1 MTPHRTP
8 ARQAKTR
15 LPIAPTAVVLTALLA
30 SACAPTA
37 DEAPVEPDVL
47 TVVQSS
53 VQIGDPHI
61 VSDGLAAKSIIKTV
75 YDALVAV
82 DASGTYQPAL
92 AEGWDVSDDARS
104 WTFHL
109 RDGVTFHN
117 GETLSAADVVATMGR
132 VLDPGIGGA
141 FGTEGVY
148 LSYLGSAE
156 ISAPDE
162 GTVRIVTQDPMA
174 DLLDLVVD
182 MPISPAGALSH
193 LPGSYVGSGPYQ
205 VVEQT
210 ETRLVLAA
218 HEDYWGGTPEYAE
231 IRWLAEADPVART
244 TAVLEGRADIAAGIG
259 IDGRDRILAEGGQGA
274 GESQGGAVAHEMDS
288 GLAIIFMINALEGPG
303 QDRRVRQALNHALDR
318 DAIIDEI
325 TGGAAQPLSGYLTSG
340 HFGYD
345 PETPVYPYDRGR
357 ARELLSD
364 AGYTD
369 GLSLTFDIPQV
380 MPDEMPA
387 LARLMARQYE
397 AVGIDVEIVE
407 HADRSGY
414 SQMVRRKEIADAA
427 GFDSSPRSTYR
438 VLREKLHSGLK
449 GPWWEGYTNPEVDAL
464 IEEAQAT
471 VDDGER
477 QAIYRRIYRLV
488 RDDAPWIF
496 LYNPTLYWGVGPGVQ
511 WTPRVDG
518 LLVFGRG

>member
-1 MTPHRTP
+1 MSE
-8 ARQAKTR
+8 
-15 LPIAPTAVVLTALLA
+15 PIAPGVASRLRDRPRLRRGIAPLVLTALLT
-30 SACAPTA
+30 SACGPAG
-37 DEAPVEPDVL
+37 EPPPEESDVL

-53 VQIGDPHI
+53 VRIGDPHI
-61 VSDGLAAKSIIKTV
+61 VSDGLAARSIIKTI
-75 YDALVAV
+75 YDALVSL
-82 DASGTYQPAL
+82 DASGAYRPAL
-92 AEGWDVSDDARS
+92 AESWEVSDDARS

-117 GETLSAADVVATMGR
+117 GESLSADDVIATLGR

-148 LSYLGSAE
+148 LSYLGGAE
-156 ISAPDE
+156 ITAPDE
-162 GTVRIVTQDPMA
+162 GTVRIVTEDPMA

-182 MPISPAGALSH
+182 MPISPASALAD
-193 LPGSYVGSGPYQ
+193 LPDSYVGSGPYRI
-205 VVEQT
+205 VEHS
-210 ETRLVLAA
+210 EDRLVLAA
-218 HEDYWGGTPEYAE
+218 HEEYWGGTPEYAE
-231 IRWLAEADPVART
+231 VRWLAETDPEART

-259 IDGRDRILAEGGQGA
+259 IEGRDRIRAEGDP
-274 GESQGGAVAHEMDS
+274 GGTVAHEMDS

-303 QDRRVRQALNHALDR
+303 RDRRVRQALNYALDV
-318 DAIIDEI
+318 DAIIEEI
-325 TGGAAQPLSGYLTSG
+325 TAGAARPLSGYLTSG

-345 PETPVYPYDRGR
+345 PETPVYPHDPGR
-357 ARELLSD
+357 ARELLAD
-364 AGYTD
+364 AGYTE
-369 GLSLTFDIPQV
+369 GLSLTFDIPRV
-380 MPDEMPA
+380 MPDEMPE
-387 LARLMARQYE
+387 LARLMAVQYD

-407 HADRSGY
+407 HEDRSGY

-438 VLREKLHSGLK
+438 VLREKLHSGLR
-449 GPWWEGYTNPEVDAL
+449 GPWWEGYSNPEVDAL

-496 LYNPTLYWGVGPGVQ
+496 LYNPTLYWGVAPGVE

-518 LLVFGRG
+518 LVVLR